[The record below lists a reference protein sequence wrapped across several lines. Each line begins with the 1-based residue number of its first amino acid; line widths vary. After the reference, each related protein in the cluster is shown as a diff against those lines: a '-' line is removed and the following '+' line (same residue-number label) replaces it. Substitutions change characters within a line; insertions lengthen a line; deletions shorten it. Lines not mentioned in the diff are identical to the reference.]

1 MELPSNQQKSNSFSQ
16 LMSRYKNTCNK
27 DNNKEIFKPTFIPVT
42 LNSNKAK
49 EYSANLLTS
58 ERDRLNES
66 LVSSHKK
73 LLNNSCL
80 YLPNFLAKQ
89 MDTTLFDKL
98 KEEMKEKKSNIV
110 NWDVHYKLENPQ
122 DLKIFEEIVN
132 KVSKALQVKVK
143 ATRINYYSNGNDWK
157 HYHRDSH
164 KMVDGEREDITIG
177 ISLGASREL
186 SFLHV
191 ASNNKF
197 SFPQNNG
204 DLFAFTDE
212 VNSDFKHGVPKTRA
226 SVGERFSIIIW
237 GVQIIKIKDQKN
249 IPNCI
254 D

>member
-1 MELPSNQQKSNSFSQ
+1 MKSSNNNDKPDSFSQ
-16 LMSRYKNTCNK
+16 LMSRYKNT
-27 DNNKEIFKPTFIPVT
+27 NNTNFKPTLVPITF
-42 LNSNKAK
+42 NSNKAK
-49 EYSANLLTS
+49 QYSSNLLKS
-58 ERDRLNES
+58 ESERLNES
-66 LVSSHKK
+66 LVSSYKK

-80 YLPNFLAKQ
+80 YLPHFLAKLT
-89 MDTTLFDKL
+89 DTNLFDKL
-98 KEEMKEKKSNIV
+98 KEQMKEKKANVI

-122 DLKIFEEIVN
+122 DLAIFEEIVS

-164 KMVDGEREDITIG
+164 KIVDGEREDITIG

-212 VNSDFKHGVPKTRA
+212 VNADFKHGIPKTKA
-226 SVGERFSIIIW
+226 NVGERFSIIIW
-237 GVQIIKIKDQKN
+237 GVQLVKIKDQKT
-249 IPNCI
+249 IPSCI

>member
-1 MELPSNQQKSNSFSQ
+1 MSFSEI
-16 LMSRYKNTCNK
+16 MSRYKTNNSANVKLIDTNKQNTTN
-27 DNNKEIFKPTFIPVT
+27 FTPTYVPVK

-49 EYSANLLTS
+49 EYSSNLLTS

-66 LVSSHKK
+66 LISSYKK

-80 YLPNFLAKQ
+80 YLPHFLAKQ
-89 MDTTLFDKL
+89 DDTTLFDKL

-122 DLKIFEEIVN
+122 DLTTFEEIVN
-132 KVSKALQVKVK
+132 RVSKALQVKVK

-164 KMVDGEREDITIG
+164 KIVDGEREDITIG

-212 VNSDFKHGVPKTRA
+212 VNADFKHGVPKTKA

-237 GVQIIKIKDQKN
+237 GVQLVKIKNRND
-249 IPNCI
+249 IPSCI
-254 D
+254 